1 MDGFWLAVVG
11 LWAAA
16 ALLQA
21 ALLLIQA
28 YEHRRFAASRL
39 RDISRLESRR
49 PALLIV
55 PCRGAEPDLAEN
67 LERFFCQDHP
77 NYRLRFV
84 VEHPEDPAYDVI
96 RGRIAAHPERRAE
109 VLFAGEAR
117 GEAQKVHNL
126 RSATA
131 DIPPC
136 VEVLAFA
143 DSDAAPPDHWLRA
156 LTSRLKEKGT
166 AVVTGYR
173 WFTADRLRFADLVV
187 YSINAGYAM
196 LLGRGAPNLVWGGSW
211 AIARETFER
220 LNIRGAWSGTICDDL
235 KVADVLQKAGL
246 HVEFE
251 PACMIP
257 VRNHGNWAWTLAFIE
272 RQFSLT
278 RHVIFRWWLAAVL
291 LQAFAQL
298 SFWGLAV
305 AAWAGPSPAVRVV
318 AGAGVGLLYLVYA
331 LRGVCRAWATRTYCP
346 AAFPKM
352 AAIFVLDIL
361 AAPCLALIGW
371 AALIRGGL
379 RRNIAWRGIV
389 YRRERDG
396 SWRVVARRSAETPGA
411 NETDAIPIAVPDA
424 A

>member
-1 MDGFWLAVVG
+1 MVG

-16 ALLQA
+16 ALWQA

-39 RDISRLESRR
+39 RNIPRLASRR

-67 LERFFCQDHP
+67 LGRFFRQDHP
-77 NYRLRFV
+77 DYRLRFV
-84 VEHPEDPAYDVI
+84 VEGPDDPACDVI
-96 RGRIAAHPERRAE
+96 HGLIAAHPERDAE
-109 VLFAGEAR
+109 VLFAGEAA

-126 RSATA
+126 RRATA
-131 DIPPC
+131 DIPRG

-156 LTSRLKEKGT
+156 LTSRLEERGT
-166 AVVTGYR
+166 AAVTGYR
-173 WFTADRLRFADLVV
+173 WFTAQGVRLADLAV

-196 LLGRGAPNLVWGGSW
+196 LLGRSAPNLVWGGSW
-211 AIARETFER
+211 AITRRTFQR
-220 LNIRGAWSGTICDDL
+220 LNIRDAWAGTICDDL

-246 HVEFE
+246 HIEFE

-257 VRNHGNWAWTLAFIE
+257 VRNHGNWPQTLAFIE
-272 RQFSLT
+272 RQFSLA
-278 RHVIFRWWLAAVL
+278 RHVVFRWWLAAVL
-291 LQAFAQL
+291 LQSFAQV

-305 AAWAGPSPAVRVV
+305 CAWAGPSPSVRVV
-318 AGAGVGLLYLVYA
+318 SATAAGLLYAIHA

-346 AAFPKM
+346 TAFPKM
-352 AAIFVLDIL
+352 VAIFALDIL
-361 AAPCLALIGW
+361 SAPCLALIGW

-379 RRNIAWRGIV
+379 RRDIAWRGIV
-389 YRRERDG
+389 YRRERG
-396 SWRVVARRSAETPGA
+396 GKWRIVARRPSRGPTVDGEPRLQAR
-411 NETDAIPIAVPDA
+411 A
-424 A
+424 AGVS